1 MGING
6 TFHWMWGQPDGSSD
20 HTFKVLDSRMNQAG
34 LLWPQNRDWGGVG
47 WGGGSHWYPEC
58 LQMLT
63 AGQALSLP
71 RRTGERQ
78 IPIVSLPMAAQCGG
92 VWARCRVSP
101 RAHVQPSTGVTGSN
115 RGPDLPSGHA
125 ELRERTLGSPER
137 LHPTQTPDPRKEEEE
152 STGTRHRSRLLRD
165 PTKLRTSA
173 QRPRQLPVL

>member
-1 MGING
+1 
-6 TFHWMWGQPDGSSD
+6 MWGQPDGSSD

-47 WGGGSHWYPEC
+47 WGGGKSQGPGVSPDVDSRTSPQLAQEN
-58 LQMLT
+58 
-63 AGQALSLP
+63 
-71 RRTGERQ
+71 RRKTNTNRQ
-78 IPIVSLPMAAQCGG
+78 SAHGSPG

-101 RAHVQPSTGVTGSN
+101 RTHVQPSTGVTGSN
-115 RGPDLPSGHA
+115 GGPDLPSGHA

-152 STGTRHRSRLLRD
+152 STGTRHRSRD